1 MTTYNVFEEA
11 IPEELK
17 EKYAEEYAQTS
28 AVLDAAD
35 LISEAMEAQGLNQK
49 DLASKLGVSKG
60 YVSRLLSGNENMTV
74 KSVARVLHVLGYH
87 YQQTLVSRV
96 TTVKS
101 SNIVH
106 FIDYVEDQ
114 DIEPGTP
121 TISTNHKYSDWSQ
134 AVS

>member
-1 MTTYNVFEEA
+1 
-11 IPEELK
+11 
-17 EKYAEEYAQTS
+17 
-28 AVLDAAD
+28 
-35 LISEAMEAQGLNQK
+35 
-49 DLASKLGVSKG
+49 VSKG